1 MQRYL
6 ETPEQVLQE
15 LDSTPQGLSAAEAEA
30 RLAKNGKNKLEEGK
44 KDGLLKRFWKA
55 LCDPMIFMLLGAA
68 LISTLTTIYQNVV
81 QHENES
87 YADLFIILFV
97 VIINTVLS
105 VVQEG
110 KAAEAIDALKEMTA
124 ATSKVMRDGLI
135 KVIHSEDV
143 VVGDVVVLEAG
154 DAVPA
159 DCRILE
165 SYSMKAEESALT
177 GESVPV
183 NKLVDAL
190 MLKESQ
196 KDVPLGDRKNMLYS
210 GSTVAYG
217 RGTAVVTATG
227 MDTEMGK
234 IASALNMAEDDK
246 TPSRKSWRRF
256 PRPLPSWCWVSAFS
270 YFSSVSRGRFSSHPE
285 SPAFS
290 A

>member
-15 LDSTPQGLSAAEAEA
+15 LDTTAQGLSNAEAAA
-30 RLAKNGKNKLEEGK
+30 RLEKYGKNKLAEAK
-44 KDGLLKRFWKA
+44 KESLAKRFLKA

-68 LISTLTTIYQNVV
+68 LISTLTTVYQNLV

-110 KAAEAIDALKEMTA
+110 KAAEAIDALMEMTV
-124 ATSKVMRDGLI
+124 ATSKIMRDGLI
-135 KVIHSEDV
+135 KVIRSEDV

-190 MLKESQ
+190 MLSGGQ
-196 KDVPLGDRKNMLYS
+196 K
-210 GSTVAYG
+210 
-217 RGTAVVTATG
+217 
-227 MDTEMGK
+227 
-234 IASALNMAEDDK
+234 
-246 TPSRKSWRRF
+246 
-256 PRPLPSWCWVSAFS
+256 SAFCPQCS
-270 YFSSVSRGRFSSHPE
+270 E
-285 SPAFS
+285 TAEQ
-290 A
+290 

>member
-6 ETPEQVLQE
+6 ETTEQVLQE
-15 LDSTPQGLSAAEAEA
+15 TGSTPQGLSAAEAEA

-44 KDGLLKRFWKA
+44 KDSLAKRFWKA

-68 LISTLTTIYQNVV
+68 LISTITTVYQNVV

-97 VIINTVLS
+97 VISNTVLS

-110 KAAEAIDALKEMTA
+110 KAAEAIDALMEMTA

-135 KVIHSEDV
+135 KVIRSEDV

-165 SYSMKAEESALT
+165 SYSMKAEEAALT

-183 NKLVDAL
+183 SKVIDVM
-190 MLKESQ
+190 MLKEGRE
-196 KDVPLGDRKNMLYS
+196 DVP
-210 GSTVAYG
+210 VAENG
-217 RGTAVVTATG
+217 
-227 MDTEMGK
+227 
-234 IASALNMAEDDK
+234 
-246 TPSRKSWRRF
+246 
-256 PRPLPSWCWVSAFS
+256 
-270 YFSSVSRGRFSSHPE
+270 PE
-285 SPAFS
+285 SAGF
-290 A
+290 